1 MGKLE
6 IKCHNCGAV
15 NEVTPDCIY
24 QAETMEKKHIYPWRC
39 PHCMATMDER
49 LWDKLVNAFWTLEEV
64 NKDLRNA
71 NDCYCTPL
79 MQAEYKTHFVP
90 HKKIYI

>member
-1 MGKLE
+1 MGTLE

-15 NEVTPDCIY
+15 YEVTADCIY

-49 LWDKLVNAFWTLEEV
+49 LWDKLVNAFWTFEEV
-64 NKDLRNA
+64 NKDLRSA
-71 NDCYCTPL
+71 NDCYCMPL

-90 HKKIYI
+90 HKKIRI

>member
-1 MGKLE
+1 MGTLE

-15 NEVTPDCIY
+15 NEVTADCIY

-49 LWDKLVNAFWTLEEV
+49 LWDKLVNAFWTFEEV
-64 NKDLRNA
+64 NKDLRSA

-90 HKKIYI
+90 HKKIRI

>member
-1 MGKLE
+1 MGTLE

-49 LWDKLVNAFWTLEEV
+49 LWDKLVNAFWTFEEV
-64 NKDLRNA
+64 NKDLRSA

-90 HKKIYI
+90 HKKIRI